1 MKINT
6 INTNSTSLHPTVLDI
21 SCKMYR
27 KIYLLLFLSDGRF
40 LTKIK
45 EALIR

>member
-6 INTNSTSLHPTVLDI
+6 MNTNSTSLNPTVLDI
-21 SCKMYR
+21 SCETYR
-27 KIYLLLFLSDGRF
+27 KSYLLLFLSDGRF